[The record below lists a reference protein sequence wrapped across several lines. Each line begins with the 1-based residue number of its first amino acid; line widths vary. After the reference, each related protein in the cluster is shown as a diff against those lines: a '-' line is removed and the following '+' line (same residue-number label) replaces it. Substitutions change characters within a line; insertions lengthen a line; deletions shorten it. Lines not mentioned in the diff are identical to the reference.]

1 MSESF
6 AAEVGR
12 ASARD
17 AEPCHPAMSIRV
29 TGPDYEGHLVID
41 TLVENRSAG
50 GVRIADDLPLDE
62 VRELAREM
70 SLKYSLFH
78 LPRGGA
84 KAGIRMAS
92 GMEPARRIA
101 ALEDFGRKLAPIFQ
115 NGIYSP
121 GMDMNCG
128 PEELRA
134 IYRGANIG
142 LGVVTD
148 TSWFTALGVF
158 HSIQAAADR
167 LQVRDRPVTLAIEGF
182 GSVARHLVAR
192 LDPGRF
198 RITSMATIRGA
209 VRGAEPFEPGIL
221 GEARDRHG
229 DDLVLHVEG
238 ERATREDVLTDS
250 ADIILPASRTRSI
263 TPAIAE
269 RWQGKAV
276 VPIANAPYV
285 EGAVE
290 TLSSRGVLCLP
301 GYVSN
306 CGGVLASSLKDQG
319 LAIDEVEALFAS
331 RYRAIVDGILRVAAA
346 TGRPGTS
353 VAEELACA
361 HMPARAVSRPRSFAR
376 RIYDRFLAH
385 RRPAVLKASTA
396 RRDFTERSGRL
407 LAEINQM
414 ESRG

>member
-1 MSESF
+1 MSETS
-6 AAEVGR
+6 AAEAAP

-17 AEPCHPAMSIRV
+17 ARASHPAMSIRV

-41 TLVENRSAG
+41 TLVEDRSAG

-62 VRELAREM
+62 VQDLAHEM
-70 SLKYSLFH
+70 SFKYALFH

-84 KAGIRMAS
+84 KAGIRMDS
-92 GMEPARRIA
+92 GMDPTRRIA
-101 ALEDFGRKLAPIFQ
+101 ALEDFGRKLAPIIG

-134 IYRGANIG
+134 IYRGAGIG
-142 LGVVTD
+142 LGAITD

-158 HSIQAAADR
+158 HSIQAMADR
-167 LQVRDRPVTLAIEGF
+167 LEVRGRPVTLAIEGF
-182 GSVARHLVAR
+182 GSVARHLVDR
-192 LDPGRF
+192 LDPDQF
-198 RITSMATIRGA
+198 RITSIATIQGA

-229 DDLVLHVEG
+229 DDLVLHIEG

-263 TPAIAE
+263 TPELAE
-269 RWQGKAV
+269 RWRGKAV

-285 EGAVE
+285 EGTIE
-290 TLSSRGVLCLP
+290 TLSSRGVVCLP
-301 GYVSN
+301 GYVTN

-319 LAIDEVEALFAS
+319 MAVDEVEELFAT

-346 TGRPGTS
+346 TGRPGTT
-353 VAEELACA
+353 VAEDLARA
-361 HMPARAVSRPRSFAR
+361 HMPARALRRHRSLGR

-385 RRPAVLKASTA
+385 RRPGTLKASTA
-396 RRDFTERSGRL
+396 RRDFLDRSGRL
-407 LAEINQM
+407 LSEIDQM
-414 ESRG
+414 EDRG